1 METTPAAVVL
11 AAGRSRRLGRPK
23 ALVGV
28 NGRPLVAWI
37 HQRLLAA
44 GCEVMVVVNPDL
56 ADDVRAV
63 LPGALIAVNDNPDAG
78 RTRSLQLGLQA
89 LSEHLGRSPQRLVM
103 APVDRPGWNEE
114 MLVTLLSSSQS
125 AALAHNGR
133 RGRPV
138 VLDAP
143 AIERVLAARP
153 DASLRALVDFSP
165 VEVHAPWLHLNIDTE
180 DDVSA
185 LNENEAA
192 LATCFPQGE
201 GI

>member
-1 METTPAAVVL
+1 METIPAAVVL

-78 RTRSLQLGLQA
+78 RTRSLPLGLPA
-89 LSEHLGRSPQRLVM
+89 RREHHGRSPPRLVL
-103 APVDRPGWNEE
+103 AP
-114 MLVTLLSSSQS
+114 
-125 AALAHNGR
+125 
-133 RGRPV
+133 
-138 VLDAP
+138 
-143 AIERVLAARP
+143 
-153 DASLRALVDFSP
+153 
-165 VEVHAPWLHLNIDTE
+165 
-180 DDVSA
+180 
-185 LNENEAA
+185 
-192 LATCFPQGE
+192 
-201 GI
+201 